1 MSCFANFTL
10 TMQSEH
16 PKPDEFANRSCHSE
30 TDHCGPSNKT
40 VDWLFLLSSTAIVI
54 LYISHWQFSSQI
66 SELNWL
72 QIASHSVF
80 ELMNSTWWAI
90 LIGIIMI
97 SILGRIP
104 REFVMSALG
113 NKPGI
118 AGIVRATLA
127 GVLLDLCSHGV
138 LMVGSKLYER
148 GASIG
153 QVVAF
158 LISSPWNSLSLTLI
172 LITLVGLPWTLGFI
186 LLSILIAVVT
196 GLIFEELVERNVLPK
211 NPQTFQVPEDW
222 QFWAEARSQ
231 WSTAKINITFV
242 LQMLTDGI
250 VASRM
255 IVRWLLFGICLASLL
270 RAVVPV
276 ELFATFLGPTLVGLG
291 ITVVLATL
299 IEICSEGSTPIAA
312 DILNRANAPGNS
324 FAFLM
329 GGVATDYT
337 EVMILK
343 ETTRS
348 WRIALFLPLICLP
361 QVILLAWLI
370 NITYVTNL

>member
-1 MSCFANFTL
+1 
-10 TMQSEH
+10 MQSEH
-16 PKPDEFANRSCHSE
+16 QKPHDFAVRSCHSE
-30 TDHCGPSNKT
+30 ADHCGPSNKS
-40 VDWLFLLSSTAIVI
+40 VDWLLLLSSITIAV
-54 LYISHWQFSSQI
+54 LYVTHWQFSPRI
-66 SELNWL
+66 SGLNWL
-72 QIASHSVF
+72 QTASHSAF

-90 LIGIIMI
+90 LTGIIMI

-113 NKPGI
+113 NKLGLGGI
-118 AGIVRATLA
+118 IRATLA

-172 LITLVGLPWTLGFI
+172 LITLIGLTWTLGFI
-186 LLSILIAVVT
+186 LLSILIAVIT
-196 GLIFEELVERNVLPK
+196 GMIFELLVERNVLPK
-211 NPQTFQVPEDW
+211 NPQTFHVPEDW
-222 QFWAEARSQ
+222 KFWAEARSQ
-231 WSTAKINITFV
+231 WNKAKINVTNV

-250 VASRM
+250 SQSRM
-255 IVRWLLFGICLASLL
+255 IVRWLLFGVCLASFL
-270 RAVVPV
+270 RALIPA
-276 ELFATFLGPTLVGLG
+276 ELFALVLGPTIIGLG
-291 ITVVLATL
+291 ITVLSATL

-348 WRIALFLPLICLP
+348 WRIALFLPIICLP
-361 QVILLAWLI
+361 QVVLLAWII
-370 NITYVTNL
+370 NLAHVSNL